1 MSLKENTVI
10 VFYLL
15 LNLCSSIS
23 IVCVNK
29 LVFLHGFPYGTLL
42 TVIHFFFTFLG
53 LYVASVCNILQHKR
67 LAIGKVVPLCLTYS
81 GFVALT
87 NLSLVY
93 NPVSVYQLLKVLT
106 TPTVVMV
113 EFFFYGKRFS
123 LKTILS
129 LIIIFVGVVLA
140 TVTDTRTTVLGALIG
155 LSAVL
160 VTCVNQVWV
169 GTKQKDLGC
178 NGLQLLLYQAPISA
192 LLLVPMV
199 PLLDSG
205 LSNFKVPSWNVSY
218 LIILSS
224 ICGLAVNASIFLVI
238 GKTSALTYN
247 VFGQLKVVL
256 LIGADFLFF
265 EAPWNNKIV
274 VGILLCV
281 GGVSW
286 YGHLRSIEGA
296 GEPKR
301 PLLPISSHQA
311 PNEIPNH
318 VQFTVKSVN
327 EGDEDVSR
335 YRQ

>member
-1 MSLKENTVI
+1 MSLKENTAI
-10 VFYLL
+10 GFYLL
-15 LNLCSSIS
+15 LNLSSSIS

-42 TVIHFFFTFLG
+42 TMIHFIFTFLG
-53 LYVASVCNILQHKR
+53 LYIATLLKILPHKR
-67 LAIGKVVPLCLTYS
+67 LDIKKVIPLCLTYS

-113 EFFFYGKRFS
+113 EYFFYGKRFS
-123 LKTILS
+123 FKTIMS
-129 LIIIFVGVVLA
+129 LVIIFVGVVLA
-140 TVTDTRTTVLGALIG
+140 TVTDTRTTVTGALIG

-192 LLLVPMV
+192 ILLFPMI

-205 LSNFKVPSWNVSY
+205 ISHFQFPTWNVSY
-218 LIILSS
+218 LILLSS

-265 EAPWNNKIV
+265 QAPWNNKIV
-274 VGILLCV
+274 IGIVLCV

-286 YGHLRSIEGA
+286 YTHLRNVEA
-296 GEPKR
+296 AKEAAKR
-301 PLLPISSHQA
+301 PQPVLTHPTHDTQK
-311 PNEIPNH
+311 NH
-318 VQFTVKSVN
+318 ATNFNVVIDGDDEVKRN
-327 EGDEDVSR
+327 N
-335 YRQ
+335 